1 MFVNLEK
8 AYKTFGK
15 RAEEK
20 TDRAIFTCIAEHAN
34 PEGTAFVP
42 QNTIADETG
51 YARRTVAN
59 SIHRLAEKGFLTIEK
74 SLTDNTGTVRGIAS
88 NIYRINPKYLTK
100 PAQRTTKP
108 QCSACCECEQ
118 SERKHGQREHKLEIT
133 IDDVLAYSGANSQRI
148 EGLWKRVTKLEDHQC
163 DVDDRLARI
172 GEVAAD
178 VIHDLLAAYENKE
191 NTK

>member
-1 MFVNLEK
+1 MNVNLL
-8 AYKTFGK
+8 
-15 RAEEK
+15 RAVEDLGYYPGVG
-20 TDRAIFTCIAEHAN
+20 TDRKVFTFLAEHSTSKGIAS
-34 PEGTAFVP
+34 FP
-42 QNTIADETG
+42 QSVIARETG
-51 YARRTVAN
+51 ISKNTVPD
-59 SIHRLAEKGFLTIEK
+59 SVHRLEDKGFLTVEK
-74 SLTDNTGTVRGIAS
+74 PVTDGIRNGN
-88 NIYRINPKYLTK
+88 NIYHIAPWYLVHTK
-100 PAQRTTKP
+100 TAKRTTKP

-172 GEVAAD
+172 GEVLTD